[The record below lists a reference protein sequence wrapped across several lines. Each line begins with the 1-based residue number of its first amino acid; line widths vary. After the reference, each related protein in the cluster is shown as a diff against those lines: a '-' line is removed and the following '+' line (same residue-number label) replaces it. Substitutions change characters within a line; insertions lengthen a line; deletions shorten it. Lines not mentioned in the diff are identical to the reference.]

1 MAQQLN
7 LFDAR
12 FAPQSLRF
20 SARHGLLLVLAVL
33 LGSALIA
40 QALGWA
46 SRRATVDAQATDDQM
61 LPLRAQTQA
70 LAATGTS
77 GAGRELAQ
85 LQALEAGQRR
95 IHAALASG
103 VAGAREGHADYLVA
117 LARRAQASLW
127 ITGFAVSE
135 DGTAIELEGRMTDAA
150 VLTDYLRSLNA
161 EPRFNGRPFAQLSLK
176 SVDGAAGSYTEF
188 ALRSVASSAQAT
200 PTPGADTPR

>member
-12 FAPQSLRF
+12 FAPRSLRF
-20 SARHGLLLVLAVL
+20 SARHGLLLVVAML
-33 LGSALIA
+33 LGSALTA

-46 SRRATVDAQATDDQM
+46 SRRATVDAQATDDLM

-70 LAATGTS
+70 LAAVSTG
-77 GAGRELAQ
+77 GAATELTQ
-85 LQALEAGQRR
+85 LQALEASQRR
-95 IHAALASG
+95 IGTALASG
-103 VAGAREGHADYLVA
+103 VAGAHEGHADYLVA
-117 LARRAQASLW
+117 LARRASASLW

-161 EPRFNGRPFAQLSLK
+161 EPRFKGRPFAQLSLK
-176 SVDGAAGSYTEF
+176 AVDGGAGSYTEF
-188 ALRSVASSAQAT
+188 ALRSVASSFQTT
-200 PTPGADTPR
+200 PTPGAGTPR